1 MTHCGNQ
8 TSGFRQIH
16 PSNITRANPIMSPTN
31 PDLIAYFSNGNICVH
46 DVTTNSDAKLTD
58 LTDDDG
64 KFLGFMLSSIAKKFF
79 WENVPQR
86 DHPFKT
92 SACLSG
98 GKGYPHVLM
107 VKRSQ
112 YIRTGQDQKSPS

>member
-16 PSNITRANPIMSPTN
+16 PNNITRANPIMSPTN

-58 LTDDDG
+58 FKNILY
-64 KFLGFMLSSIAKKFF
+64 
-79 WENVPQR
+79 
-86 DHPFKT
+86 PFK
-92 SACLSG
+92 SLKS
-98 GKGYPHVLM
+98 YPF
-107 VKRSQ
+107 Q
-112 YIRTGQDQKSPS
+112 IT